1 MAVTEA
7 VESCSNTKKRKP
19 YQRWTN
25 EERFKI
31 GKYAAENGPA
41 AAARKFTNKKNPL
54 NESSV
59 RRFSMLY
66 KDEIKQAAKEKR
78 DANREL
84 NVLPRGRP
92 LLLGSLDQMV
102 QRFLLATRSKGGLI
116 SSTVAIATAKALM
129 ARYPEYNLG
138 HIDLDSSSWTKSL
151 FKRMGFVK
159 RMSTTGKV
167 EIPEGAIREAEL
179 DYLHDIVSLA
189 EKNDIPSCLIMN
201 LDQTP
206 LKYIPS
212 ARQTLAK
219 QGAKSVSVAGSTDK
233 RCITGTFIITLE
245 GAFLPMQLIYGGK
258 TKQSL
263 PRFNFPDSF
272 SLSANPKHFSNTVES
287 IKVIEEVVIP
297 YIEKQRQELEN
308 PNQAA
313 LLIMDVFRGQM
324 TEEVTSLLHDN
335 NVLLVRVPSNMTH
348 LFQPLDL
355 TVNGHCKA
363 YMKSKFAEWYRKQ
376 MENALFQ
383 GKQVDEIDITFRL
396 TTVKPLHAKWLMEF
410 YNHIT
415 SEAGSKIII
424 NGWKASGIYDA
435 IKMGESALPS
445 IDPFNDIAPLSDENI
460 SDVQVISP
468 TVDLMEHF
476 VNDHRED
483 DDENS
488 EFEDENEIEFGRN
501 AFDIIIDD
509 E

>member
-1 MAVTEA
+1 M
-7 VESCSNTKKRKP
+7 NI
-19 YQRWTN
+19 
-25 EERFKI
+25 RF
-31 GKYAAENGPA
+31 
-41 AAARKFTNKKNPL
+41 
-54 NESSV
+54 
-59 RRFSMLY
+59 
-66 KDEIKQAAKEKR
+66 
-78 DANREL
+78 
-84 NVLPRGRP
+84 
-92 LLLGSLDQMV
+92 
-102 QRFLLATRSKGGLI
+102 
-116 SSTVAIATAKALM
+116 
-129 ARYPEYNLG
+129 
-138 HIDLDSSSWTKSL
+138 
-151 FKRMGFVK
+151 
-159 RMSTTGKV
+159 
-167 EIPEGAIREAEL
+167 
-179 DYLHDIVSLA
+179 
-189 EKNDIPSCLIMN
+189 PS
-201 LDQTP
+201 
-206 LKYIPS
+206 
-212 ARQTLAK
+212 
-219 QGAKSVSVAGSTDK
+219 
-233 RCITGTFIITLE
+233 
-245 GAFLPMQLIYGGK
+245 
-258 TKQSL
+258 
-263 PRFNFPDSF
+263 SF
-272 SLSANPKHFSNTVES
+272 SLSVNVKHYSNEHES
-287 IKVIEEVVIP
+287 AKLLEEVVIP

-335 NVLLVRVPSNMTH
+335 NILLVRVPSNMTH

-415 SEAGSKIII
+415 SEAGSNIII

-468 TVDLMEHF
+468 TVELMENF
-476 VNDHRED
+476 VNDHHED

-488 EFEDENEIEFGRN
+488 EFEDENEIEFARN